1 MKNLGYIAG
10 EITKGKNLSENLLK
24 YGNGMCS
31 LYNGLGYI
39 KMSMNYYTVL
49 DIARDLQKDK
59 DLQDMTDRLNK
70 LVELYV
76 ENDDC
81 DDYEAFNSLNEF
93 REQII
98 EIMEIITAY
107 VDRLRI
113 YEHVLNRVEHRFDE
127 EKPDYDYYNTYMT
140 NEIMHYILSDKDNVV
155 INGKISEIVGQLPVR
170 MLKDSFFEHIRDA
183 FTLYHGAGKDSID
196 DFYYTLSTS
205 AMLSGEAGFDKFPDI
220 YDIYNTLA
228 GADYK
233 NIDKAEYAR
242 LKGALDIATE
252 KMTDYADVYVL
263 LAQVVN
269 DAITIVLTRR
279 NTLDRIEEIEN
290 ARRIL
295 SNTRNTYITGGGY
308 EEIQEEFTVFEGR
321 QERILEAVA
330 SGDYAIE
337 YCLANY
343 ADKLKEYGLLSA
355 YNALSK
361 TLKLQSG
368 SDFVKLE
375 AETFEDIPDNSY
387 ADETA
392 EKLIM
397 ELDDSFKDMNILVKR
412 AVMAA
417 VLSNLPVFFN
427 NTEEIQAYINNSLM
441 QCNDEAEQKAVIEI
455 VKMMITINN

>member
-31 LYNGLGYI
+31 MYNGLGFI

-49 DIARDLQKDK
+49 DIARDLQNDK
-59 DLQDMTDRLNK
+59 DLLNMINRLNE
-70 LVELYV
+70 LVERFV
-76 ENDDC
+76 ENDEC
-81 DDYEAFNSLNEF
+81 DDYEAFNELNSF

-98 EIMEIITAY
+98 EIMEVITAY

-113 YEHVLNRVEHRFDE
+113 YEHVLNRVEYRFNE
-127 EKPDYDYYNTYMT
+127 GELDYDYYNTYMT
-140 NEIMHYILSDKDNVV
+140 NEIMHYILS
-155 INGKISEIVGQLPVR
+155 
-170 MLKDSFFEHIRDA
+170 EHIRDA

-205 AMLSGEAGFDKFPDI
+205 AMLSGEAGFDKFPDV

-228 GADYK
+228 GADYR
-233 NIDKAEYAR
+233 NIDKDEYVR

-263 LAQVVN
+263 LTQVVN
-269 DAITIVLTRR
+269 DALTIVLTRR

-290 ARRIL
+290 AKNVL
-295 SNTRNTYITGGGY
+295 SKTRNAYVTG
-308 EEIQEEFTVFEGR
+308 ERFEDISEDFAAFEGK
-321 QERILEAVA
+321 QERILEAVS

-337 YCLANY
+337 YSLANFV
-343 ADKLKEYGLLSA
+343 DELKEYELLSA

-375 AETFEDIPDNSY
+375 SEVFAEIPDNSY

-397 ELDDSFKDMNILVKR
+397 ELDDSFKNMNVMVKR
-412 AVMAA
+412 AVMAS
-417 VLSNLPVFFN
+417 VLSSLPVFFN

-441 QCNDEAEQKAVIEI
+441 QCNDEAEQKAVVEI
-455 VKMMITINN
+455 IKAMISDN

>member
-31 LYNGLGYI
+31 MYNGLGFI

-49 DIARDLQKDK
+49 DIARDLQNDK
-59 DLQDMTDRLNK
+59 DLLNMINRLNE
-70 LVELYV
+70 LVERFV
-76 ENDDC
+76 ENDEC
-81 DDYEAFNSLNEF
+81 DDYEAFNELNSF

-98 EIMEIITAY
+98 EIMEVITAY

-113 YEHVLNRVEHRFDE
+113 YEHVLNRVEYRFSE
-127 EKPDYDYYNTYMT
+127 GELDYDYYNTYMT

-170 MLKDSFFEHIRDA
+170 MLKDRFFEHIRDA

-205 AMLSGEAGFDKFPDI
+205 AMLSGEAGFDKFPDV

-228 GADYK
+228 GADYR
-233 NIDKAEYAR
+233 NIDKDEYVR

-263 LAQVVN
+263 LTQVVN
-269 DAITIVLTRR
+269 DALTVVLTRR

-290 ARRIL
+290 AKNVL
-295 SNTRNTYITGGGY
+295 SKTRNAYVTG
-308 EEIQEEFTVFEGR
+308 ERFEDISEDFAAFEGK
-321 QERILEAVA
+321 QERILEAVS

-337 YCLANY
+337 YSLANFV
-343 ADKLKEYGLLSA
+343 DELKEYELLSA

-375 AETFEDIPDNSY
+375 SEVFAEIPDNSY

-397 ELDDSFKDMNILVKR
+397 ELDDSFKNMNVMVKR
-412 AVMAA
+412 AVMAS
-417 VLSNLPVFFN
+417 VLSSLPVFFN
-427 NTEEIQAYINNSLM
+427 NMEEIQAYINNSLM
-441 QCNDEAEQKAVIEI
+441 QCNDDAEQKAVVEI
-455 VKMMITINN
+455 IKTMISDN

>member
-31 LYNGLGYI
+31 MYNGLGFI

-49 DIARDLQKDK
+49 DIARDLQNDK
-59 DLQDMTDRLNK
+59 DLLNMINRLNE
-70 LVELYV
+70 LVERFV
-76 ENDDC
+76 ENDEC
-81 DDYEAFNSLNEF
+81 DDYEAFNELNSF

-98 EIMEIITAY
+98 EIMEVITAY

-113 YEHVLNRVEHRFDE
+113 YEHVLNRVEYRFNE
-127 EKPDYDYYNTYMT
+127 GELDYDYYNIYMT

-170 MLKDSFFEHIRDA
+170 MLKDRFFEHIRDA

-205 AMLSGEAGFDKFPDI
+205 AMLSGEAGFDKFPDV

-228 GADYK
+228 GADYR
-233 NIDKAEYAR
+233 NIDKDEYAR

-263 LAQVVN
+263 LTQVVN
-269 DAITIVLTRR
+269 DALTIVLTRR
-279 NTLDRIEEIEN
+279 NTLDRIEELKN
-290 ARRIL
+290 
-295 SNTRNTYITGGGY
+295 Y
-308 EEIQEEFTVFEGR
+308 E
-321 QERILEAVA
+321 
-330 SGDYAIE
+330 
-337 YCLANY
+337 
-343 ADKLKEYGLLSA
+343 LLSA
-355 YNALSK
+355 DNALSK

-375 AETFEDIPDNSY
+375 SEVFAEIPDNSY

-397 ELDDSFKDMNILVKR
+397 ELDDSFKNMNVMVKR
-412 AVMAA
+412 AVMAS
-417 VLSNLPVFFN
+417 VLSSLPVFFN

-441 QCNDEAEQKAVIEI
+441 QCNDDAEQKAVVEI
-455 VKMMITINN
+455 IKTMISDN

>member
-31 LYNGLGYI
+31 MYNGLGFI

-49 DIARDLQKDK
+49 DIARDLQNDK
-59 DLQDMTDRLNK
+59 DLLNMINRLNE
-70 LVELYV
+70 LVERFV
-76 ENDDC
+76 ENDEC
-81 DDYEAFNSLNEF
+81 DDYEAFNELNSF

-98 EIMEIITAY
+98 EIMEVITAY

-113 YEHVLNRVEHRFDE
+113 YEHVLNRVEYRFNE
-127 EKPDYDYYNTYMT
+127 GELDYDYYNTYMT

-170 MLKDSFFEHIRDA
+170 MLKDRFFEHIRDA

-196 DFYYTLSTS
+196 DFYYTL
-205 AMLSGEAGFDKFPDI
+205 
-220 YDIYNTLA
+220 A
-228 GADYK
+228 GADYR
-233 NIDKAEYAR
+233 NIDKDEYAR

-263 LAQVVN
+263 LTQVVN
-269 DAITIVLTRR
+269 DALTIVLTRR

-290 ARRIL
+290 AKNVL
-295 SNTRNTYITGGGY
+295 SKTRNAYITG
-308 EEIQEEFTVFEGR
+308 ERFEDISEDFAAFEGK
-321 QERILEAVA
+321 QERILEAVS
-330 SGDYAIE
+330 SGNYAIE
-337 YCLANY
+337 YSLANFV
-343 ADKLKEYGLLSA
+343 DELKNYELLSA

-375 AETFEDIPDNSY
+375 SEVFAEIPDNSY

-397 ELDDSFKDMNILVKR
+397 ELDDSFKNMNVMVKR
-412 AVMAA
+412 AVMAS
-417 VLSNLPVFFN
+417 VLSSLPVFFN

-441 QCNDEAEQKAVIEI
+441 QCNDDAEQKAVVEI
-455 VKMMITINN
+455 IKTMISDN

>member
-31 LYNGLGYI
+31 MYNGLGFI

-49 DIARDLQKDK
+49 DIARDLQNDK
-59 DLQDMTDRLNK
+59 DLLNMINRLNE
-70 LVELYV
+70 LVERFV
-76 ENDDC
+76 ENDEC
-81 DDYEAFNSLNEF
+81 DDYEAFNELNSF

-98 EIMEIITAY
+98 EIMEVITAY

-113 YEHVLNRVEHRFDE
+113 YEHVLNRVEYRFNE
-127 EKPDYDYYNTYMT
+127 GELDYDYYNTYMT

-170 MLKDSFFEHIRDA
+170 MLKDRFFEHIRDA

-205 AMLSGEAGFDKFPDI
+205 AMLSGEAGFDKFPDV

-228 GADYK
+228 GADYR
-233 NIDKAEYAR
+233 NIDKDEYVR

-263 LAQVVN
+263 LTQVVN
-269 DAITIVLTRR
+269 DALTVVLTRR

-290 ARRIL
+290 AKNVL
-295 SNTRNTYITGGGY
+295 SKTRNAYVTG
-308 EEIQEEFTVFEGR
+308 ERFEDIS
-321 QERILEAVA
+321 E
-330 SGDYAIE
+330 DF
-337 YCLANY
+337 
-343 ADKLKEYGLLSA
+343 ADFVDELKEYELLSA

-375 AETFEDIPDNSY
+375 SEVFAEIPDNSY

-392 EKLIM
+392 EKLIK
-397 ELDDSFKDMNILVKR
+397 ELDDSFKNMNVMVKR
-412 AVMAA
+412 AVMAS
-417 VLSNLPVFFN
+417 VLSSLPVFFN

-441 QCNDEAEQKAVIEI
+441 QCNDDAEQKAVVEI
-455 VKMMITINN
+455 IKTMISDN

>member
-31 LYNGLGYI
+31 MYNGLGFI

-49 DIARDLQKDK
+49 DIARDLQNDK
-59 DLQDMTDRLNK
+59 DLLNMINRLNE
-70 LVELYV
+70 LVERFV
-76 ENDDC
+76 ENDEC
-81 DDYEAFNSLNEF
+81 DDYEAFNELNSF

-98 EIMEIITAY
+98 EIMEVITAY

-113 YEHVLNRVEHRFDE
+113 YEHVLNRVEYRFNE
-127 EKPDYDYYNTYMT
+127 GELDYDYYNTYMT

-170 MLKDSFFEHIRDA
+170 MLKDRFFEHIRDA

-196 DFYYTLSTS
+196 DFYYTLSTR
-205 AMLSGEAGFDKFPDI
+205 
-220 YDIYNTLA
+220 
-228 GADYK
+228 ADYR
-233 NIDKAEYAR
+233 NIDKDEYVR

-263 LAQVVN
+263 LTQVVN
-269 DAITIVLTRR
+269 DALTVVLTRR

-290 ARRIL
+290 AKNVL
-295 SNTRNTYITGGGY
+295 SKTRNAYVTG
-308 EEIQEEFTVFEGR
+308 ERFEDISEDFAAFEGK
-321 QERILEAVA
+321 QERILEAVS

-337 YCLANY
+337 YSLANFV
-343 ADKLKEYGLLSA
+343 DELKEYELLSA

-361 TLKLQSG
+361 TLKLQAG

-375 AETFEDIPDNSY
+375 SEVFAEIPDNSY

-397 ELDDSFKDMNILVKR
+397 ELDDSFKNMNVMVKR
-412 AVMAA
+412 AVMAS
-417 VLSNLPVFFN
+417 VLSSLPVFFN

-441 QCNDEAEQKAVIEI
+441 QCNDDAEQKAVVEI
-455 VKMMITINN
+455 IKTMISDN

>member
-31 LYNGLGYI
+31 MYNGLGFI

-49 DIARDLQKDK
+49 DIARDLQNDK
-59 DLQDMTDRLNK
+59 DLLNMINRLNE
-70 LVELYV
+70 LVERFV
-76 ENDDC
+76 ENDEC
-81 DDYEAFNSLNEF
+81 DDYEAFNEINSF

-98 EIMEIITAY
+98 EIMEVITAY

-113 YEHVLNRVEHRFDE
+113 YEHVLNRVEYRFNE
-127 EKPDYDYYNTYMT
+127 GELDYDYYNTYMT

-170 MLKDSFFEHIRDA
+170 MLKDRFFEHIRDA

-205 AMLSGEAGFDKFPDI
+205 AMLSGEAGFDKFPDV

-228 GADYK
+228 GADYR
-233 NIDKAEYAR
+233 NIDKDEYVR

-263 LAQVVN
+263 LTQVVN
-269 DAITIVLTRR
+269 DALTVVLTRR

-290 ARRIL
+290 AKNVL
-295 SNTRNTYITGGGY
+295 SKTRNAYVTG
-308 EEIQEEFTVFEGR
+308 ERFEDISEDFAAFEGK
-321 QERILEAVA
+321 QERILEAVS

-337 YCLANY
+337 YSLANFV
-343 ADKLKEYGLLSA
+343 DELKEYELLSA

-375 AETFEDIPDNSY
+375 SEVFAEIPDNSY

-397 ELDDSFKDMNILVKR
+397 ELDDSFKNMNVMVKR
-412 AVMAA
+412 AVMAS
-417 VLSNLPVFFN
+417 VLSSLPVFFN

-441 QCNDEAEQKAVIEI
+441 QCNDDAEQKAVVEI
-455 VKMMITINN
+455 IKTMISDN